1 MGRTW
6 AVRVAMCVCYYIFSA
21 TPSTD
26 ILRLLKGATTSINS
40 RHSACDSCGHRLHHW
55 EQLSVLSYLL
65 AKGHCRYCGAKIPP
79 QSVILESLTFV
90 MMAGL
95 AVAFRFR
102 FIGVILGFVGY
113 EALKVGFLV
122 KYGKREKKFGEEI
135 AVSLGYNAGF
145 FGLFALMSALT
156 HT

>member
-1 MGRTW
+1 
-6 AVRVAMCVCYYIFSA
+6 
-21 TPSTD
+21 
-26 ILRLLKGATTSINS
+26 
-40 RHSACDSCGHRLHHW
+40 
-55 EQLSVLSYLL
+55 VLSYLL